1 VELPGP
7 IGERIGPK
15 VPSGQADHERLA
27 NAEDLLSDVAAV
39 ITDYTQ
45 GGVYYSSAYQD
56 RLAGAAA
63 KSGTLWIADEVVTG
77 FGRTGGWFSFQGGES
92 RPDIV
97 TLGKGLGAG
106 AAPAGAVVISR
117 RLAERLQGATWQS
130 VATFRGHPITV
141 AAVRAHLRVLLRD
154 KLVERVKEL
163 DGLMYELMSELA
175 AAHPSVERIDGRG
188 LHWTVELHGP
198 DWRSWHA
205 DTAEVPLA
213 TRVAARALEAGALI
227 QTSGEQAS
235 LVLAP
240 PFIVE
245 EDHLRRLALA
255 LDHGLAIADQ
265 EFERAAGTSGSSGA
279 GNVGRL

>member
-15 VPSGQADHERLA
+15 APNGQADHERLA